1 MKKKN
6 VFVLGLGVL
15 LMSVCVTPVSHA
27 TALHRSRKL
36 TDYLTEK
43 RAQLTDGN
51 QFAKWDE
58 TKFIVEDIIKRKDID
73 AIDKILE
80 REDFELIKYL
90 AREIVLSDNIPSNII
105 LEQYIDENTGEFID
119 KNLNKSEDFYKK
131 DGTAKDDTSFK
142 KKRI

>member
-36 TDYLTEK
+36 TDYLTEE

-51 QFAKWDE
+51 QFAKWD
-58 TKFIVEDIIKRKDID
+58 TKRNLLL
-73 AIDKILE
+73 KI
-80 REDFELIKYL
+80 
-90 AREIVLSDNIPSNII
+90 
-105 LEQYIDENTGEFID
+105 
-119 KNLNKSEDFYKK
+119 
-131 DGTAKDDTSFK
+131 
-142 KKRI
+142 